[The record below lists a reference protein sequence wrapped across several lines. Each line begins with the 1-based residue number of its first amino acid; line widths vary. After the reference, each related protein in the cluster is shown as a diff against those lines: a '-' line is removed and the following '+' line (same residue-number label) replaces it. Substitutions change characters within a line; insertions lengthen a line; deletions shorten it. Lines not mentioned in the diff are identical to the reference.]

1 MNLSIVLSVVDA
13 EYLSIILLALNAE
26 YLCIIVGIVG
36 IVGVTNLSGFT
47 VPVLG
52 LDLFKSC
59 FISQQLDPH

>member
-36 IVGVTNLSGFT
+36 VTNLSGFT